1 MKKNRK
7 GCYNEKIAICYL
19 MAKGLDVFDSCQTNG
34 AVDLITFN
42 SDTGDV
48 QCWEVKTEN
57 FRLSGNKKGVPISR
71 GLRNKKF
78 KSIINLLPPDAKKE
92 FIKYALKLSEKKTK
106 SKVHDDF
113 LSFVK
118 HVWPEFIEGKHHKE
132 IADKF
137 NKLAQGKIKRL
148 IINMPPRHTK
158 SEFASFL
165 LPSWMV
171 GRKPDLK
178 IIQTTHTTELA
189 IRFGRKAKNL
199 MDSQEYKQVF
209 QTRLRED
216 SQAAGKWE
224 TEQGGEYYAAGVGS
238 AITGRGADLLII
250 DDPHSEQDALN
261 MTAMERAYE
270 WYTSGP
276 RQRLQPGGAIVVVMT
291 RWNMKDL
298 TGMLLKSQKELKS
311 DQWDIVEFPAIM
323 PSGKPVWP
331 EYWKLQE
338 LESVKAS
345 LSVGKWNAQWMQN
358 PTSEEGSLI
367 KREWWNVWEKSYIP
381 PLEHIIQSYDTAFLK
396 KESADYSAIT
406 TWGVFYPTI
415 DSPANLILLDAM
427 KERLEFPELRKVALE
442 QYRYWNPETVIIE
455 GKASGMPLTYELRK
469 MGIPVINFTPS
480 KGNDKHARVNS
491 VSPLFE
497 SGLIWAPE
505 DKFAEEV
512 IEECASFPY
521 GDHDDLVDSTTQA
534 VMRFRQGGFIS
545 HPEDEKEDSLPAT
558 ERTYY

>member
-1 MKKNRK
+1 MKQ
-7 GCYNEKIAICYL
+7 E
-19 MAKGLDVFDSCQTNG
+19 
-34 AVDLITFN
+34 
-42 SDTGDV
+42 
-48 QCWEVKTEN
+48 
-57 FRLSGNKKGVPISR
+57 
-71 GLRNKKF
+71 
-78 KSIINLLPPDAKKE
+78 IIDKLPPDVQKE
-92 FIKYALKLSEKKTK
+92 YMKMAIKLSEKEKQV
-106 SKVHDDF
+106 KVQDDF
-113 LSFVK
+113 LTFVK
-118 HVWPEFIEGKHHKE
+118 HVWPEFIEGKHHKK

-137 NKLAQGKIKRL
+137 NKLAKGEIKRL

-165 LPSWMV
+165 LPAWMV

-178 IIQTTHTTELA
+178 IIQSTHTTELA
-189 IRFGRKAKNL
+189 IRFGRKAKTL
-199 MDSQEYKQVF
+199 IDSAEYQQMFK
-209 QTRLRED
+209 TTLRED

-224 TEQGGEYYAAGVGS
+224 TSQGGEYYAAGVGS

-261 MTAMERAYE
+261 VTALERAYE

-311 DQWDIVEFPAIM
+311 DKWHLIEFPAIL

-331 EYWKLQE
+331 EYWKKDE
-338 LESVKAS
+338 LEGVKAS
-345 LSVGKWNAQWMQN
+345 ISIGKWNAQWMQN
-358 PTSEEGSLI
+358 PTAEEGSLI
-367 KREWWNVWEKSYIP
+367 KREWWKVWEKDTMP
-381 PLEHIIQSYDTAFLK
+381 PLEHVIQSYDTAFLK

-406 TWGVFYPTI
+406 TWGVFRPDQ
-415 DSPANLILLDAM
+415 DSPPNLILLDAV
-427 KERLEFPELRKVALE
+427 KERLEFPDLRKKAME

-455 GKASGMPLTYELRK
+455 SKASGLPLTYELRK

-480 KGNDKHARVNS
+480 RGNDKHARVNACA
-491 VSPLFE
+491 PIFE
-497 SGLIWAPE
+497 SGQIWAP
-505 DKFAEEV
+505 DMKFAEEV
-512 IEECASFPY
+512 VEECASFPY

-545 HPEDEKEDSLPAT
+545 LPDDEKEDSIPSPIR
-558 ERTYY
+558 EYY